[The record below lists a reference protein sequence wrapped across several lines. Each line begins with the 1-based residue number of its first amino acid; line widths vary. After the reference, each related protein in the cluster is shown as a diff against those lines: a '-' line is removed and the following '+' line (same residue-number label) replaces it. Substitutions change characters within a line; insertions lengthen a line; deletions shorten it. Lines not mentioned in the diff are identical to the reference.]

1 MSEIVDTTGRGSLFC
16 TDLLTWTA
24 NHSDF
29 SNRWATVDSTC
40 WIDQKASEKQP
51 STATGA
57 ADAHWHHRPRLSGPV
72 KHFELSIRLQK
83 RINAVHLPFVYR
95 SFKSV
100 GQQREARSFSTPCHN
115 LSAVF
120 QNVCVWDGWT
130 KRKELWKNV
139 RSSLSAEFSF
149 LNWWKD
155 VQCCMLTRLSLSL
168 RTAWW
173 IVWMEPC
180 DVCVCVCVYV
190 QMCVDGLKRD
200 TLDFR
205 CPLHAV
211 AMGTCVIANLCCSKT
226 KIIITSWVWEASES
240 LPSYARHTWDRLKVS
255 SRRWNVSRHKTSNR
269 KARVH
274 YCITP
279 PRVYD
284 VSHKWKRFPLSS
296 RRDWRV
302 IGRQTRLDEAF
313 FFFFLFL
320 PPGWNCNLKSGRC
333 AALRC
338 RASKSW
344 NIKCQNVFLLKYL
357 TASRTTGSCWYKQ
370 NNRCCSI
377 NRSMKGGKK
386 TVCTLW
392 PTLILFIISQHWEL
406 HNWSTTHT
414 QICWFYVYILIIRP
428 TVKEPWLSLSF
439 KSPESRSQI
448 LCNHMTPVE
457 EFYLLWWC
465 FVILAGHP
473 ASFMF
478 LPGTVWSSQSWIKV
492 ITFTEEVMFSTM
504 SVVGWF
510 VSNVTQTLLNRF
522 SQNLDGGWSWPRMDP
537 INLWCRSK

>member
-168 RTAWW
+168 SLSLRTAWW

-180 DVCVCVCVYV
+180 DVCLCVCVCTYR
-190 QMCVDGLKRD
+190 CVSMVWSVTRS
-200 TLDFR
+200 TSVAR
-205 CPLHAV
+205 CMLLP
-211 AMGTCVIANLCCSKT
+211 
-226 KIIITSWVWEASES
+226 WEPAS
-240 LPSYARHTWDRLKVS
+240 LPTCAAPK
-255 SRRWNVSRHKTSNR
+255 
-269 KARVH
+269 
-274 YCITP
+274 
-279 PRVYD
+279 
-284 VSHKWKRFPLSS
+284 
-296 RRDWRV
+296 
-302 IGRQTRLDEAF
+302 
-313 FFFFLFL
+313 
-320 PPGWNCNLKSGRC
+320 LKS
-333 AALRC
+333 
-338 RASKSW
+338 
-344 NIKCQNVFLLKYL
+344 
-357 TASRTTGSCWYKQ
+357 
-370 NNRCCSI
+370 
-377 NRSMKGGKK
+377 
-386 TVCTLW
+386 
-392 PTLILFIISQHWEL
+392 
-406 HNWSTTHT
+406 
-414 QICWFYVYILIIRP
+414 
-428 TVKEPWLSLSF
+428 LSLA
-439 KSPESRSQI
+439 ESGRRV
-448 LCNHMTPVE
+448 NH
-457 EFYLLWWC
+457 YLHTH
-465 FVILAGHP
+465 AT
-473 ASFMF
+473 
-478 LPGTVWSSQSWIKV
+478 PGT
-492 ITFTEEVMFSTM
+492 
-504 SVVGWF
+504 
-510 VSNVTQTLLNRF
+510 
-522 SQNLDGGWSWPRMDP
+522 D
-537 INLWCRSK
+537 